1 MAAGLVIA
9 LDVDGVLAPWLD
21 VDHGRMLLDTAR
33 DLNAQLVWATGHGE
47 QANRWVG
54 PAIGLPD
61 LPVVDMTGAEPVRV
75 VAHWK
80 ASRIAAYAGQRPLV
94 WLDDEF
100 QAADYTWAELRSAY
114 GAPTLLVPVDERTG
128 LDSSHL
134 AAIRAWAGSGRTEP

>member
-1 MAAGLVIA
+1 MAGGPVIA
-9 LDVDGVLAPWLD
+9 LDVDGVLAPWLYP
-21 VDHGRMLLDTAR
+21 DHGRMLLDLAH

-61 LPVVDMTGAEPVRV
+61 LPVVDMIGVEPVRA

-80 ASRIAAYAGQRPLV
+80 ASRIAAYADHRPLA

-100 QAADYTWAELRSAY
+100 QAADYAWAELRSAY
-114 GAPTLLVPVDERTG
+114 GAPTLLVPVDERIG
-128 LDSSHL
+128 LDESHL
-134 AAIRAWAGSGRTEP
+134 AAIRTWRNGQR

>member
-1 MAAGLVIA
+1 MALGLVIA

-54 PAIGLPD
+54 PAIGLP
-61 LPVVDMTGAEPVRV
+61 VVDTTGAEPIRI

-80 ASRIAAYAGQRPLV
+80 ASRIAAYAGRRLLA

-100 QAADYTWAELRSAY
+100 QDADYTWAKIRSADV
-114 GAPTLLVPVDERTG
+114 AATLLVSVDERTG
-128 LDSSHL
+128 LDGSHL
-134 AAIRAWAGSGRTEP
+134 AAIRAWRDGLR

>member
-1 MAAGLVIA
+1 MGANDLVIA

-21 VDHGRMLLDTAR
+21 VDHGRMLLELAH
-33 DLNAQLVWATGHGE
+33 DLNAQLAWATGHGE

-61 LPVVDMTGAEPVRV
+61 LPVVDMTGVEPIRV

-80 ASRIAAYAGQRPLV
+80 ASRIAAYAGQRPLA

-100 QAADYTWAELRSAY
+100 HAADYTWAKLRSADV
-114 GAPTLLVPVDERTG
+114 APTLLVPVDERTG
-128 LDSSHL
+128 LNAGHL
-134 AAIRAWAGSGRTEP
+134 EAIRAWRY